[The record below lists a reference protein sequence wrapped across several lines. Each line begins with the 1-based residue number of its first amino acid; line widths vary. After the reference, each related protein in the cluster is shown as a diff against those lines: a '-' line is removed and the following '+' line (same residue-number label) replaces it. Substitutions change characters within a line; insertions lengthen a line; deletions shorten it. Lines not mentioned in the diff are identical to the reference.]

1 MNILLNKK
9 AYEVEIIAYLK
20 VFYPLEDIKIN
31 EDEQPMMVIDVKQLS
46 IRVAYFDGEEKKRL
60 SGQWLAEFQA
70 LEGKE
75 QDRLGKSCVKR
86 LLFELC
92 GQATGIVPPW
102 GILLGIRPTKLAFK
116 LLESTGDV
124 SMVEKVLIEDYYVAK
139 EKVNLLLEVIK
150 VEDKYVHV
158 NHNLHSVYIGIPF
171 CPTRCSYCSFTSYPK
186 EKHEDL
192 YNKYTDRLIYE
203 MTSCKKAFVNIRSVY
218 IGGGTPTSLGEK
230 DFRKLLKVLRDL
242 MGPVDVEF
250 TVEAGRPDSITYDK
264 LLAMKDYGVNRIS
277 INPQTAHNKT
287 LAAIGREHS
296 YEDVVEAYKMAR
308 RLGFKHI
315 NMDLILGL
323 PGETPLDTNET
334 IKKVINLG
342 PESITVHTMALKRG
356 SKLSDDKKTYLSEMN
371 SNITSMLE
379 GAQSQLNHNG
389 YHAYYLYRQKNMVG
403 NFENV
408 GYCVDGKESIYN
420 IHTMEE
426 KKESIVAF
434 GAGSIS
440 KKRLMVTR
448 LRGLI
453 NQEM

>member
-1 MNILLNKK
+1 M
-9 AYEVEIIAYLK
+9 
-20 VFYPLEDIKIN
+20 
-31 EDEQPMMVIDVKQLS
+31 
-46 IRVAYFDGEEKKRL
+46 
-60 SGQWLAEFQA
+60 
-70 LEGKE
+70 
-75 QDRLGKSCVKR
+75 
-86 LLFELC
+86 
-92 GQATGIVPPW
+92 
-102 GILLGIRPTKLAFK
+102 LGIRPTKLAFK

-218 IGGGTPTSLGEK
+218 IGGGGTPTSLGEK

-242 MGPVDVEF
+242 MGGPVDVEF

-277 INPQTAHNKT
+277 INPPQTAHNKT

-315 NMDLILGL
+315 NMDLILGGL
-323 PGETPLDTNET
+323 PGETPPLDTNET

-379 GAQSQLNHNG
+379 GGAQSQLNHNG

-426 KKESIVAF
+426 KESIVAF